1 MEGKRGRQTSNGT
14 PAVAGER
21 QLVFYVA
28 EQLWARRA
36 APKIVSDL
44 VLRGLE
50 LAKASVLVTA
60 VEEELR
66 RGGAL

>member
-1 MEGKRGRQTSNGT
+1 VAEQTGNGT
-14 PAVAGER
+14 PAGAAER
-21 QLVFYVA
+21 QLVSYVA
-28 EQLWARRA
+28 EQLWAGRS
-36 APKIVSDL
+36 APEIVSDL

-50 LAKASVLVTA
+50 FASASVLVKT

>member
-1 MEGKRGRQTSNGT
+1 VAEQTSNGT
-14 PAVAGER
+14 PAGAAER
-21 QLVFYVA
+21 QLVSYVA
-28 EQLWARRA
+28 EQLWAGRSPA
-36 APKIVSDL
+36 EIVGDL

-50 LAKASVLVTA
+50 LARASVLVKA